1 MMLNSNAD
9 RFGVRRSFFKKV
21 FTIKLL
27 LYMKRKQINH
37 HKFYLKTIVPLSIPF
52 LSEGRGDLLTI
63 DIINFIF
70 FFFRYEFYF
79 LIKWFINHRS
89 RFTFIFLLSTYYYVF
104 YRRYIS
110 TCLIIDLL

>member
-37 HKFYLKTIVPLSIPF
+37 HKFYLKTIV
-52 LSEGRGDLLTI
+52 DL
-63 DIINFIF
+63 F

-89 RFTFIFLLSTYYYVF
+89 RFTFIFLLSTYYYIF
-104 YRRYIS
+104 YR
-110 TCLIIDLL
+110 